1 LRELKIIFISILIAV
16 SVGFMDL
23 GDTSALENDADK
35 ITISKDAEPNF
46 SQINFVDLGT
56 MTASWYGSKFHGKTT
71 ANGETYNQSA
81 LTAAHKTLA
90 FGTLLKI
97 TNLKNGKSAV
107 VRINDRGPFIGGRDI
122 DLSKGTAI
130 ALGMVK
136 RGVLKVKVE
145 ELSTE
150 EDISPINVLN

>member
-1 LRELKIIFISILIAV
+1 LRDLKIIFISFLTVV
-16 SVGFMDL
+16 SVGFVDL

-35 ITISKDAEPNF
+35 ITISKDAEPTF
-46 SQINFVDLGT
+46 SQINFADLGT

-71 ANGETYNQSA
+71 ANGETYNQLA

-90 FGTLLKI
+90 FGTLLKV
-97 TNLKNGKSAV
+97 TNLKNGKSV
-107 VRINDRGPFIGGRDI
+107 VVKINDRGPYVDGRDL

-136 RGVLKVKVE
+136 RGVQKVKVE
-145 ELSTE
+145 VLNTE
-150 EDISPINVLN
+150 DDIPPINVLN

>member
-1 LRELKIIFISILIAV
+1 MRELKIIFISILIAV

>member
-1 LRELKIIFISILIAV
+1 MRDLKIIFISFLTVV
-16 SVGFMDL
+16 SVGFVDL

-35 ITISKDAEPNF
+35 ITISKDAEPTF
-46 SQINFVDLGT
+46 SQINFADLGT

-71 ANGETYNQSA
+71 ANGETYNQLA

-90 FGTLLKI
+90 FGTLLKV
-97 TNLKNGKSAV
+97 TNLKNGKSV
-107 VRINDRGPFIGGRDI
+107 VVKINDRGPYVDGRDL

-136 RGVLKVKVE
+136 RGVQKVKVE
-145 ELSTE
+145 VLNTE
-150 EDISPINVLN
+150 DDIPPINVLN

>member
-46 SQINFVDLGT
+46 SQINFADLGT

-71 ANGETYNQSA
+71 ANGETYNQLA

-97 TNLKNGKSAV
+97 TNMKNGKSAI
-107 VRINDRGPFIGGRDI
+107 VRINDRGPYIGGRDI

-136 RGVLKVKVE
+136 RGVQKVKVE
-145 ELSTE
+145 ELNTE